1 MSILITSH
9 ISAVAVVSQCYPSTY
24 TSVKIVCS
32 RGLATESHVRINSV
46 YNRVLEATVQVIV
59 NA

>member
-9 ISAVAVVSQCYPSTY
+9 ISAESVASQCYPTTY
-24 TSVKIVCS
+24 TLVKMVCS
-32 RGLATESHVRINSV
+32 RGLATEAEDGNNSV
-46 YNRVLEATVQVIV
+46 SKIVLEAIEQVIV

>member
-9 ISAVAVVSQCYPSTY
+9 ISAEAVPSQCYPTTY
-24 TSVKIVCS
+24 TSVKMVCS
-32 RGLATESHVRINSV
+32 RGLATEAEGGNDLVSKS
-46 YNRVLEATVQVIV
+46 VLEAVVQVIV